1 MYYSIMLYS
10 LFLLVIK
17 TSTES
22 FWSRKEKQRL
32 FDGHLS
38 VAGLSCGKLVLI
50 PSKHRDIQHIH
61 SVQHILGGVHSIH
74 HREEQGQLQ
83 AWLQHHAFHNIQRV
97 HKYRDNIQDGVHNI
111 LCIEEQDQLQAWLQ
125 HHAFQYIHSVHR
137 YRDIHNVRYIQ
148 DDVRNILHTE
158 EQGQPLLLVQPQLH
172 ACQYNVHMY
181 KDIHIHILDGVH
193 NILHKEELDQPQPW
207 ALPL

>member
-1 MYYSIMLYS
+1 MYYSKMLYS

-32 FDGHLS
+32 FDGRLS
-38 VAGLSCGKLVLI
+38 VACLNCGKLVLI

-83 AWLQHHAFHNIQRV
+83 AWPQHHAFHNILGV
-97 HKYRDNIQDGVHNI
+97 HRYKDIHILDDVHNI
-111 LCIEEQDQLQAWLQ
+111 LHTEEQGQLQPWPQ
-125 HHAFQYIHSVHR
+125 HHAFHNILGVHM
-137 YRDIHNVRYIQ
+137 YRDIHIL
-148 DDVRNILHTE
+148 DDVHNILHTE
-158 EQGQPLLLVQPQLH
+158 EQGQPL
-172 ACQYNVHMY
+172 
-181 KDIHIHILDGVH
+181 
-193 NILHKEELDQPQPW
+193 
-207 ALPL
+207 

>member
-1 MYYSIMLYS
+1 MYYSKMLYS

-22 FWSRKEKQRL
+22 LWSRKEKQRL
-32 FDGHLS
+32 FDGRLA
-38 VAGLSCGKLVLI
+38 VACLSCGKIGLI

-61 SVQHILGGVHSIH
+61 SVQHILDGVHSILH
-74 HREEQGQLQ
+74 TEEQG
-83 AWLQHHAFHNIQRV
+83 
-97 HKYRDNIQDGVHNI
+97 
-111 LCIEEQDQLQAWLQ
+111 QLQAWLQ

-158 EQGQPLLLVQPQLH
+158 EQGQPLLLVQPQ
-172 ACQYNVHMY
+172 
-181 KDIHIHILDGVH
+181 
-193 NILHKEELDQPQPW
+193 
-207 ALPL
+207 

>member
-38 VAGLSCGKLVLI
+38 VAGLNCGQLVLI

-61 SVQHILGGVHSIH
+61 SVQHILGGVHNIH

-83 AWLQHHAFHNIQRV
+83 AWLQHHAFHKIR
-97 HKYRDNIQDGVHNI
+97 K
-111 LCIEEQDQLQAWLQ
+111 
-125 HHAFQYIHSVHR
+125 
-137 YRDIHNVRYIQ
+137 YRDIHNARHIQ
-148 DDVRNILHTE
+148 DDVHNILHTEEQGQLQPWPQHHAFHKIRKYRDIHNARHIQDDARNILHTE
-158 EQGQPLLLVQPQLH
+158 EQGQL
-172 ACQYNVHMY
+172 
-181 KDIHIHILDGVH
+181 
-193 NILHKEELDQPQPW
+193 QPW
-207 ALPL
+207 LLAQ